1 VSKSN
6 ANQLHSVIK
15 QWYPLQ
21 AGKLMGMFLQN
32 HNEEKVAK
40 YLRRPERLKRKIST
54 FAALLDT
61 APNTGHC

>member
-40 YLRRPERLKRKIST
+40 YLRRPEAEAERE
-54 FAALLDT
+54 
-61 APNTGHC
+61 